1 MSEKITTVTNFKL
14 ISYTPDGVVTAQI
27 ADGPLLLQQHATQLI
42 QEPTVFYGF
51 NSEDK
56 KLIEQLAKDEK

>member
-1 MSEKITTVTNFKL
+1 MSEKITTNPNFKL

-27 ADGPLLLQQHATQLI
+27 AEGPLLLQQHATQLI
-42 QEPTVFYGF
+42 REPTVFYGF

-56 KLIEQLAKDEK
+56 ALIEQLAKDEK